1 MISILFGIV
10 MFVEPGE
17 GALALLALT
26 AAYSLVVGLAEV
38 IVAIGGKRLL
48 GLSDT
53 STTGAGTQ
61 VSR

>member
-1 MISILFGIV
+1 MI
-10 MFVEPGE
+10 
-17 GALALLALT
+17 

-48 GLSDT
+48 GLSDSRT
-53 STTGAGTQ
+53 KTP

>member
-1 MISILFGIV
+1 